1 MIKIKPCVTEKG
13 KSYIIINNFINER
26 KTREKNNS
34 SQVLEKLGVLSK
46 ECDDKRAEQ
55 EYLVRHASELVEL
68 ARLELGISV
77 RVTEITARYQN
88 LLGIVKVRTASATN
102 AASILSELSESVDQ
116 FDIWL
121 TDSTERFE
129 SCIGLDVPPGQI
141 TDRNPGLLFLGPF
154 S

>member
-1 MIKIKPCVTEKG
+1 M
-13 KSYIIINNFINER
+13 
-26 KTREKNNS
+26 
-34 SQVLEKLGVLSK
+34 EKLGVLSA
-46 ECDDKRAEQ
+46 ECDAKRAEQ
-55 EYLVRHASELVEL
+55 EYLVRHASELVES

-116 FDIWL
+116 FDVWL

-129 SCIGLDVPPGQI
+129 SCIGLDVPPEQI
-141 TDRNPGLLFLGPF
+141 TDRNPGLFFQCISQKLVFLLLKRK
-154 S
+154 